1 MPYTQ
6 SVLAKESPTTFTM
19 PRLKVCMCKAKG
31 KEETL
36 AKDFKKLIFTDWFWL
51 EMAFKPSCL
60 IKIHVKKSHLN
71 IYHMTK
77 DDKTKEETRTKG
89 KKHIKVLV

>member
-1 MPYTQ
+1 
-6 SVLAKESPTTFTM
+6 
-19 PRLKVCMCKAKG
+19 MCKAKG

-36 AKDFKKLIFTDWFWL
+36 AKDFKKLIFTNWFWF

-60 IKIHVKKSHLN
+60 IKIHVEKSHD
-71 IYHMTK
+71 K
-77 DDKTKEETRTKG
+77 DDKTKEETLTKG